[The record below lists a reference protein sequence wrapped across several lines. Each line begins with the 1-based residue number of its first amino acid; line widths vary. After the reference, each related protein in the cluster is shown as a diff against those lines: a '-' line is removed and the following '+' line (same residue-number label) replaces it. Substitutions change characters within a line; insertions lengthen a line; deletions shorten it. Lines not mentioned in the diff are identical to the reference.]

1 MKSKI
6 CNICHLGIDETK
18 EFVRNTHFK
27 NSKAILSEGFYHLN
41 CFREKVLGV
50 GQLKKIQNQATK
62 LMQFAKEK
70 MGMEEVVDI
79 E

>member
-1 MKSKI
+1 MKPKI

-27 NSKAILSEGFYHLN
+27 NLKEIFSEGYYHLN
-41 CFREKVLGV
+41 CFREKVLGI
-50 GQLKKIQNQATK
+50 GQLKNIQNHANK
-62 LMQFAKEK
+62 LMQFAKDK
-70 MGMEEVVDI
+70 MGMTEVVDI

>member
-18 EFVRNTHFK
+18 GFVRNTHFK
-27 NSKAILSEGFYHLN
+27 NKKEIFSEGYYHLN

-50 GQLKKIQNQATK
+50 GQLKNIQNQASK
-62 LMQFAKEK
+62 LMHFAKDK
-70 MGMEEVVDI
+70 MGMVDVVDI